1 MVTHSAFTARCSWN
15 INNILTQHFDDS
27 ATTQQKILDVETFM
41 NCSLGRRNIGGPT
54 ALYNKSAMIKV
65 VGGWKFC
72 ELIIN
77 YWIDQK
83 FSTKGLC
90 HTVCRLVFTMQLIN
104 HYNTT
109 TVTTHHKKQ
118 MYQMMRWTVVNTL
131 DQFVVKRQTYWCGLV
146 ASLNMYQ
153 KMLCRFVVIW
163 GTRWHRL
170 KCLTLHKWTITY

>member
-15 INNILTQHFDDS
+15 INNILTQNYDDS

-41 NCSLGRRNIGGPT
+41 NCSLEKHWWVDCFVQQIS
-54 ALYNKSAMIKV
+54 YDKSC
-65 VGGWKFC
+65 GGWKFC

-77 YWIDQK
+77 YWIHQK

-109 TVTTHHKKQ
+109 TVTTHDKKQ
-118 MYQMMRWTVVNTL
+118 RYQMMRWTVVNTL

-146 ASLNMYQ
+146 ASLNIYQ
-153 KMLCRFVVIW
+153 NMLCRFIVIW
-163 GTRWHRL
+163 GTRWHGL